1 MRTGIQIDV
10 IIVKIVR
17 KQNAIERKTI
27 DFFAL
32 ALYFLIESINKKLVS
47 NGFVM
52 LKNYLN
58 IFLWQLQINHLFFHT
73 FNMNFF

>member
-1 MRTGIQIDV
+1 MTTGIQIDV
-10 IIVKIVR
+10 IIVKIV
-17 KQNAIERKTI
+17 KKKNAIERKTI

-58 IFLWQLQINHLFFHT
+58 IFL
-73 FNMNFF
+73 

>member
-1 MRTGIQIDV
+1 MTTGIQIDV

-17 KQNAIERKTI
+17 KKNAIERKTI

-58 IFLWQLQINHLFFHT
+58 IFLWRLQINHLFFHT